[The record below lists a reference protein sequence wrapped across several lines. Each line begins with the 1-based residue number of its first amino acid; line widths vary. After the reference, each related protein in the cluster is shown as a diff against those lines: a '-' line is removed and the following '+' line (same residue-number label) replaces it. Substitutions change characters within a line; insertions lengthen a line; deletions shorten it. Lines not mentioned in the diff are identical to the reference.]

1 MKFLNY
7 DQARQAVLGYE
18 RWTGIDELPVE
29 FAETAI
35 DKLPK
40 YDIIY
45 CKECLYWDAEEEVCE
60 NHDLCMPKTRQYDYC
75 SFAESNEK
83 KEV

>member
-7 DQARQAVLGYE
+7 QQARNAVLGYE
-18 RWTGIDELPVE
+18 RYTGIDELPVE
-29 FAETAI
+29 FAEDAI

-45 CKECLYWDAEEEVCE
+45 CKECVYWDAEEEVCE
-60 NHDLCMPKTRQYDYC
+60 NDELCRPKTRQYDYC
-75 SFAESNEK
+75 SFGDTNK
-83 KEV
+83 KEE

>member
-7 DQARQAVLGYE
+7 QQARWAVLGYE
-18 RWTGIDELPVE
+18 RPTGIDELPVE
-29 FAETAI
+29 FAENSI

-45 CKECLYWDAEEEVCE
+45 CKECVFWDPEEEVCE
-60 NHDLCMPKTRQYDYC
+60 NDELCRPKTRQYDYC
-75 SFAESNEK
+75 SFGDSNEK
-83 KEV
+83 EK